1 MNAEIA
7 CTTFECYLEQ
17 FRNNQR
23 TTASFDSTTALIPI
37 DFDSDEGDEMK
48 PPTSA
53 FRILFPILLIV
64 GIFMLIA
71 ISVVLHRIVLK
82 LVRKRW
88 SSTLSRQRNT
98 EESETSRRVNT
109 VSQYTDNPPSY
120 NQVLANIEEDSLPTY
135 YQVMNGIVNLG
146 FVNEVH
152 VMQSSQSHDQ
162 TSTSNSA
169 DHLQQPTE
177 SVSSEN
183 IDESVPPPMYNTN
196 ERPTPEN
203 IVTNVNPTT
212 NDIED
217 IIDSIAVPSR
227 VSELVSRHSCTTLRG
242 NLNKEQSRLPTTS
255 STLQSTSCCA
265 TSTVRNQSLLKATPI
280 LTLPRLFSYDRTVES
295 ESTPV

>member
-1 MNAEIA
+1 MSAEIA

-23 TTASFDSTTALIPI
+23 TIASFDSTTALIPI
-37 DFDSDEGDEMK
+37 DFDSDGGDEMR

-53 FRILFPILLIV
+53 FRILFPILLIL

-88 SSTLSRQRNT
+88 SSTLSRQRNND
-98 EESETSRRVNT
+98 ESETSRRVNT

-146 FVNEVH
+146 FMNEVH
-152 VMQSSQSHDQ
+152 VMQSSQSQGQ

-169 DHLQQPTE
+169 DHLTRQPTD

-196 ERPTPEN
+196 NRPTRVN
-203 IVTNVNPTT
+203 IATNVNPTT

-227 VSELVSRHSCTTLRG
+227 VSE
-242 NLNKEQSRLPTTS
+242 
-255 STLQSTSCCA
+255 
-265 TSTVRNQSLLKATPI
+265 
-280 LTLPRLFSYDRTVES
+280 
-295 ESTPV
+295 